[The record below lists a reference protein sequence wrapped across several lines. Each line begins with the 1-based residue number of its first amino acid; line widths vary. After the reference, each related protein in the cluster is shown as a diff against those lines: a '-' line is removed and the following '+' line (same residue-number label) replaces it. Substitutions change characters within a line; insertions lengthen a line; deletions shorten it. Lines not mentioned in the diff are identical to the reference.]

1 MNATDGSL
9 LWQRAK
15 QGDAEARRQII
26 EQNVKLVR
34 EVARRVGGYG
44 DLEDLIQVGTIG
56 LIKAVDRFDPGMGFQ
71 FSTYAVPLIAGEI
84 RRYFRDHGP
93 VKMSRSAQALARQA
107 WACARRLSQE
117 LGREPSVGE
126 IARALNAPVADLVEA
141 MEASRPPA
149 PIEDQRDSAVSS
161 VERDIEAISVRH
173 AVDELDPRERM
184 VVLLRYLHDRTQEE
198 VCRVVGCSQAQVSR
212 LEKRAL
218 EKLRAKLS
226 P

>member
-1 MNATDGSL
+1 MNAADASL
-9 LWQRAK
+9 LWHSAK
-15 QGDAEARRQII
+15 QGDAEARRRII
-26 EQNVKLVR
+26 EQNMRLVR

-44 DLEDLIQVGTIG
+44 GLEDLIQVGAIG
-56 LIKAVDRFDPGMGFQ
+56 LIKAVDRFDPEMGFQ

-84 RRYFRDHGP
+84 RRYLRDHGP
-93 VKMSRSAQALARQA
+93 VKMSRSTQALARQA
-107 WACARRLSQE
+107 WACARRLGQE
-117 LGREPSVGE
+117 LGREPSLGE
-126 IARALNAPVADLVEA
+126 IARALNVPVPDLVEA

-149 PIEDQRDSAVSS
+149 PIEDQRDSVVGS

-173 AVDELDPRERM
+173 AVGELDPRERM